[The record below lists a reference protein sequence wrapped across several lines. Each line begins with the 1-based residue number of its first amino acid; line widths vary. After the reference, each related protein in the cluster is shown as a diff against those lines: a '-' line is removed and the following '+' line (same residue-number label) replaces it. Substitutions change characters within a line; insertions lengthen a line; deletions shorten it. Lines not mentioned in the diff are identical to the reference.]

1 MLIDFA
7 GVIKDPEGGANMDRD
22 SPTFDYAPR
31 VTYMKVSYSIAMLYF
46 SLIGTIKISILLM
59 YRRIFAVAVDSFRQQ
74 SLALGVI
81 VVLWWLS
88 GTTAT
93 AVYCVPLQQFWVGPS
108 AGGYCWN
115 YNIFWMVMGAIE
127 VVIDTAILLLP
138 VRMVWPLQLNLQNK
152 IFVIGIFL
160 LGGLYVIPAKAYSYT
175 DTRFSVV
182 ITGIART
189 IYGYKPGSTNVD
201 YEHGEL
207 WSCIHVGYV
216 YHVPVLLSLTNDC
229 LCSAPPSFAP
239 VYLPSVH
246 FS

>member
-1 MLIDFA
+1 MDRGCPSFLRALDHQGRHSFGRLVDISRNFASIHNWHYLFIRYGSLLGTLIYLGIRKLTDFL
-7 GVIKDPEGGANMDRD
+7 GIIKDPDGGANMDRD

-31 VTYMKVSYSIAMLYF
+31 VTYMKVSFSIAILYF

-59 YRRIFAVAVDSFRQQ
+59 YRRIFAVDSFRQQ
-74 SLALGVI
+74 SLVVGVI

-88 GTTAT
+88 GTIAT
-93 AVYCVPLQQFWVGPS
+93 AVYCVPLEQFWVGPS

-160 LGGLYVIPAKAYSYT
+160 LGGLYVAPIKLLRIL
-175 DTRFSVV
+175 TR
-182 ITGIART
+182 GLA
-189 IYGYKPGSTNVD
+189 
-201 YEHGEL
+201 
-207 WSCIHVGYV
+207 W
-216 YHVPVLLSLTNDC
+216 
-229 LCSAPPSFAP
+229 
-239 VYLPSVH
+239 
-246 FS
+246 